1 MSNLGDS
8 LRVVLADTFALYLKT
23 HNYHWNVEGKDFY
36 EFHIF
41 FELLY
46 NEIWLATDAVAEH
59 IRALD
64 EYAPGSLGRF
74 SELTN
79 IDDATTIPAA
89 TVMVRQLLADN
100 DKVIA
105 SLKTAYQDAEDAGEI
120 GISNFLQDRTDI
132 HKKHGWMLRATIKDR

>member
-1 MSNLGDS
+1 MTALSDS
-8 LRVVLADTFALYLKT
+8 LKVVLADTFAFYLKT
-23 HNYHWNVEGKDFY
+23 HNYHWNVEGEDFY
-36 EFHIF
+36 EFHTF
-41 FELLY
+41 FEQIY
-46 NEIWLATDAVAEH
+46 NEVFEAVDAVAEH

-89 TVMVRQLLADN
+89 TVMVRQLLSDN

-105 SLKTAYQDAEDAGEI
+105 SLRTAYQDAEDAGEI

>member
-89 TVMVRQLLADN
+89 TVMVRHLLADN